1 MTTKRMTNDKVIY
14 NISTL
19 KTNITKENVII
30 YFRLK
35 KIDEA
40 RNYLL
45 EEIKH
50 NDLMIE
56 KHKKVCKTLNYLQHF
71 QVTVSAVSSCV

>member
-56 KHKKVCKTLNYLQHF
+56 KHKKVCKTLNYFQHF